1 MVAMKNIIQLKTS
14 NTAKS
19 EYNIRD
25 IQHKVVKAQHESISK
40 IQSKTTKLP
49 MLFTES
55 GFLHEHANDFLLT
68 RYHNFDFFNVL
79 CENNPGRKSFS
90 SISLVTLN
98 NYADHIRNWLNICSS
113 QGMSYL
119 EVDIDFLK
127 AVIEIL
133 RDSEDDDISESSIS
147 NYISTWRLFYEY
159 LDLIKINNKMEI
171 PNKIRQERNKSS
183 TEDNSYMYNYTDKTK
198 KTVYFDDPLIEN
210 RNIVKIKNYNNQALT
225 EHQFN
230 CLLKEL
236 KKVDLVYEIMAK
248 CQLDTLMRI
257 NEITHF
263 FPYGKTQ
270 LNPKWKNYAG
280 MVQGDIELQP
290 LKFIGKGQIDREID
304 VDIRTMKFLEDK
316 YLTAKEK
323 DTDITIYDHRKNL
336 YLMNFLQTK
345 TGKKSTFKVNSDVLW
360 LNKQG
365 RPVSKTM
372 YRNAFK
378 KVAKILRGKGIIS
391 SRTFLRP
398 HGLRHTGATLRLIKY
413 SKVTGIDICTANI
426 DDIHVFLQGLLG
438 HKDLTTT
445 QLYISTV
452 TKLRVGELGKKTIHT
467 YEEDWK
473 DEIDKNPNLRK
484 GIDKIK
490 S

>member
-1 MVAMKNIIQLKTS
+1 MENIIQLNKT
-14 NTAKS
+14 NTDKPS
-19 EYNIRD
+19 HDYNN
-25 IQHKVVKAQHESISK
+25 IQQKIIKAQNESISK
-40 IQSKTTKLP
+40 VQSKNTKLP

-68 RYHNFDFFNVL
+68 RYNYFQFFNAL
-79 CENNPGRKSFS
+79 CEKNPGRKSFS

-119 EVDIDFLK
+119 EVEIDFLD
-127 AVIEIL
+127 AVLEIL
-133 RDSEDDDISESSIS
+133 RDPEDDDDIEEISIS

-159 LDLIKINNKMEI
+159 LDLMKINHKMEI
-171 PNKIRQERNKSS
+171 PKKIRQERNKSKH
-183 TEDNSYMYNYTDKTK
+183 EDNSYMYNYTDKTK
-198 KTVYFDDPLIEN
+198 KSVFFDDPLIEN
-210 RNIVKIKNYNNQALT
+210 RKILKIRNYNNQALT
-225 EHQFN
+225 NQQFN
-230 CLLKEL
+230 YLLKEL
-236 KKVDLVYEIMAK
+236 KKIDVVYEVMAK

-263 FPYGKTQ
+263 FPYGKTK
-270 LNPKWKNYAG
+270 LNPDWKNYARMKQTG
-280 MVQGDIELQP
+280 LDLQP
-290 LKFIGKGQIDREID
+290 LNFIGKGQIKRNID

-323 DTDITIYDHRKNL
+323 GSDITIYEQRKQQ
-336 YLMNFLQTK
+336 YLMNYLQSK
-345 TGKKSTFKVNSDVLW
+345 SGKKSGYGGKTDVIW

-378 KVAKILRGKGIIS
+378 KVAEILRNKGVIS
-391 SRTFLRP
+391 SRIFLRP

-413 SKVTGIDICTANI
+413 SETTGVDICTANI
-426 DDIHVFLQGLLG
+426 DDIHIFLQGLLG
-438 HKDLTTT
+438 HADQATT

-452 TKLRVGELGKKTIHT
+452 TKLRIGDLGKKTIHT

-473 DEIDKNPNLRK
+473 DEIAKDQNLRR